1 MAGGYRGRLINPF
14 MAVIARF
21 DRNATRE
28 QSPDDSG
35 AVESGYN
42 DVFREPVVVTDS
54 EGIRNE
60 ARRERL
66 VCVPCQV
73 EDQAF
78 QAQRLTTGGNNPD
91 SRMNLVFHFRDLER
105 LGLVDKN
112 TGLARITPN
121 DRLVEIRSF
130 CCRRVIQKI
139 PNPPGLYATQALPAS
154 FTLGGG
160 RNLLIVTFQERER
173 AATVE

>member
-1 MAGGYRGRLINPF
+1 MASTRGRLVNPF

-28 QSPDDSG
+28 ESPDDAAEIPSG
-35 AVESGYN
+35 FD
-42 DVFREPVVVTDS
+42 DVFREPIVVTTD
-54 EGIRNE
+54 GVRDE

-66 VCVPCQV
+66 IRVPCQI
-73 EDQAF
+73 EDHAF
-78 QAQRLTTGGNNPD
+78 MAQRNTLAGNNPD

-105 LGLVDKN
+105 LELVDLE

-130 CCRRVIQKI
+130 CCRTLIQKI
-139 PNPPGLYATQALPAS
+139 PDPPGLYATQSLPSA
-154 FTLGGG
+154 FALGGR
-160 RNLLIVTFQERER
+160 RNLLVVTFQQRER
-173 AATVE
+173 AATLA